1 MGRVFITRAIPG
13 TAVATLQAAGHDV
26 DVWPGELP
34 PSRDDL
40 LARLTACDGA
50 LTMVTDRIDAELFA
64 ACPRLRVISNMAVGY
79 DNVDPAVAA
88 AAGAW
93 LTNTPGVLAETTA
106 DMAFALLLAAARKVA
121 LSDRETRGGAWRT
134 WSPTGYL
141 GVDAFGATLGIVGLG
156 EIGQAMARRGRG
168 FSMPIL
174 YAGRTRKE
182 AAEAALGAEFV
193 SLEDLLR
200 RSDFVSVHTPLTPE
214 TRGLIGAAQFALMKR
229 TAIFVN
235 TSRGQVV
242 DQDALVE
249 ALRSGAIGGA
259 GLDVTDPEPLPSAH
273 SLFTFDNAV
282 ITPHIASA
290 SLATRS
296 RMAEMA
302 AANIIAVLAGRE
314 PPNPVNRPV
323 GLRG

>member
-1 MGRVFITRAIPG
+1 MGRVFVTRAVPG
-13 TAVATLQAAGHDV
+13 TAVATLKAAGHEV
-26 DVWPGELP
+26 DTWEGELP
-34 PSRDDL
+34 PSRDAL
-40 LARLTACDGA
+40 LERLATCDAA
-50 LTMVTDRIDAELFA
+50 LTMVTDRFDAGLLV

-88 AAGAW
+88 AAGVW

-106 DMAFALLLAAARKVA
+106 DMAFAVLLAAARNVA
-121 LSDRETRGGAWRT
+121 FSDRETRAGAWRT

-156 EIGQAMARRGRG
+156 EIGQAVARRARG
-168 FSMPIL
+168 FSMRLL
-174 YAGRTRKE
+174 YTGRTRKP
-182 AAEAALGAEFV
+182 AAEEALGAEFV
-193 SLEDLLR
+193 VLDDLLR
-200 RSDFVSVHTPLTPE
+200 QSDFVSVHTPLTAE
-214 TRGLIGAAQFALMKR
+214 TRGLMGAPQFALMKA
-229 TAIFVN
+229 TAILVN

-242 DQDALVE
+242 DQDALVD
-249 ALRSGAIGGA
+249 ALRTGAIGGA
-259 GLDVTDPEPLPSAH
+259 ALDVTDPEPLPATH
-273 SLFTFDNAV
+273 PLFGFANVV

-314 PPNPVNRPV
+314 PPNPVNRP
-323 GLRG
+323 GSPRS